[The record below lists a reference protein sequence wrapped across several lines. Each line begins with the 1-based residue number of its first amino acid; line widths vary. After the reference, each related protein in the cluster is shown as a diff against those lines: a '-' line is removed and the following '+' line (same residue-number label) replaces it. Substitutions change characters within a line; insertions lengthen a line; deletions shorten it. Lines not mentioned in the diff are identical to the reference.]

1 MLLTNLVVKNYS
13 TQLVRLKHFLSG
25 CSFEFLWSFF
35 SGKLKTFPE
44 CERIYDDFRTALI
57 DKNLLLSL
65 WSLVQYARGFLNRLA
80 CKKCNSGE
88 EGNNK
93 FMKDIITD

>member
-1 MLLTNLVVKNYS
+1 MV
-13 TQLVRLKHFLSG
+13 
-25 CSFEFLWSFF
+25 FF

>member
-1 MLLTNLVVKNYS
+1 M
-13 TQLVRLKHFLSG
+13 
-25 CSFEFLWSFF
+25 
-35 SGKLKTFPE
+35 
-44 CERIYDDFRTALI
+44 YDDFSTALI